1 MATLKHVGRLITN
14 QKKCCVVY
22 RVLPGDPNTA
32 LVVLT
37 QSLDASEHDALISLV
52 DSSTAQQS
60 DELGEAMARAQLPD
74 GRNMLAGF
82 HTTGKLLKVATNQIE
97 MTPNNTTTVV
107 LSVLNNAIAEQK
119 GVTVNDLAIKD
130 AKGQTVPEAKESKD
144 AVVDATDVYTNEANG
159 VLSDADLAK
168 SYRSQADRL
177 SKEAA
182 QLRRQAEELVPTKKK
197 GKTTESVE

>member
-1 MATLKHVGRLITN
+1 MAALKHVGRLKTN

-60 DELGEAMARAQLPD
+60 DELGEAMARASLPD

-82 HTTGKLLKVATNQIE
+82 HKTGKLVKIATNQVE
-97 MTPNNTTTVV
+97 MTPNNTTTVQ
-107 LSVLNNAIAEQK
+107 LDVLNSAIAEQK

-130 AKGQTVPEAKESKD
+130 SKGQTVPEGKD
-144 AVVDATDVYTNEANG
+144 TPIDATEVYADSNDG

-182 QLRRQAEELVPTKKK
+182 QLRRQAEELVPTKKSA
-197 GKTTESVE
+197 KTKESA

>member
-1 MATLKHVGRLITN
+1 
-14 QKKCCVVY
+14 
-22 RVLPGDPNTA
+22 
-32 LVVLT
+32 
-37 QSLDASEHDALISLV
+37 
-52 DSSTAQQS
+52 
-60 DELGEAMARAQLPD
+60 MARAQLPD

-82 HTTGKLLKVATNQIE
+82 HKTGKLVKIATDQVE

-119 GVTVNDLAIKD
+119 GVTVNDLAIKN
-130 AKGQTVPEAKESKD
+130 AQGQTVPEAKEDKD
-144 AVVDATDVYTNEANG
+144 ALVNTTDVYTNQAEG

-182 QLRRQAEELVPTKKK
+182 QLRRQAEELVPTKKSA
-197 GKTTESVE
+197 KTKESA

>member
-1 MATLKHVGRLITN
+1 MATLKHVGRIKN
-14 QKKCCVVY
+14 NKKKCCVVY

-82 HTTGKLLKVATNQIE
+82 HTTGKLLKVATDQVE

-119 GVTVNDLAIKD
+119 GVTVNDLAIKN
-130 AKGQTVPEAKESKD
+130 AQGQTVPEAKEDKD
-144 AVVDATDVYTNEANG
+144 ALVNTTDVYTNQAEG

-182 QLRRQAEELVPTKKK
+182 QLRRQAEELVPTKKSA
-197 GKTTESVE
+197 KTKESA